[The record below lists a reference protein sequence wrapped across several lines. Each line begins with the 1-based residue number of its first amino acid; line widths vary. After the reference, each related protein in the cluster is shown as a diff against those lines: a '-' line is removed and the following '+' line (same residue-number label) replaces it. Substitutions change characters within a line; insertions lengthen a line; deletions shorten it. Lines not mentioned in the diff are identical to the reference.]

1 MDGRFFHP
9 FAYMEDIYIYIY
21 IYETEECE
29 KDIS

>member
-1 MDGRFFHP
+1 MEGRLFHP

-21 IYETEECE
+21 ETEKCE